1 MSDQVS
7 IIIKVTVGLLLF
19 GICWY
24 LIVNNFEDVIADDG
38 KYKKKIIIKILVG
51 FLLLPLAIILM
62 FFNYLIK

>member
-7 IIIKVTVGLLLF
+7 IIIKVTVGLILL
-19 GICWY
+19 GIGFY
-24 LIVNNFEDVIADDG
+24 LIFNNFEYFIADDG
-38 KYKKKIIIKILVG
+38 KYKKKNIIKILFG